1 MLNIE
6 NLKCGFGKHE
16 ILHGISLTIPKGQ
29 ITAIVGQSGCGKT
42 TFLKTLNRMVE
53 EEGGYLSGTIT
64 LEGTDI
70 KSLPKEK
77 LRRRVGMVFQQPIAF
92 PHSIE
97 KNLSYVL
104 KYHGVRN
111 KKEIAEKITE
121 SLQKAKLY
129 DEVKDQLKK
138 SALKLS
144 GGQKQRLAI
153 ARSLCAGPDILLLGD
168 VGHETELFLG
178 EDGAGRVAGVRDHD
192 GARALVDERFDLL
205 AVSVAIPLLRAGRDR
220 ANRCTAGAGHRVV
233 VGVERLGNE
242 NFVAV
247 VKNALQRDLKRFAAA
262 GGDVDLALVEV
273 HVELVIVVPDRV
285 DQLGDAGRGRVGQ
298 HRLLEVTDRLEK
310 RGRSLYVRLADVEV
324 IDVDAACL
332 RRHCVRVEL
341 AHRRQAAFFNFA
353 GKFHVV
359 LLLFYYDDRRSSAG
373 HIQYTYYI
381 CPMLVI

>member
-153 ARSLCAGPDILLLGD
+153 ACALMSDKRFIVLDEPTSGLDRLHMTQ
-168 VGHETELFLG
+168 VGG
-178 EDGAGRVAGVRDHD
+178 
-192 GARALVDERFDLL
+192 
-205 AVSVAIPLLRAGRDR
+205 LLRKLADR
-220 ANRCTAGAGHRVV
+220 GKAVLVV
-233 VGVERLGNE
+233 THDYELAALWCDRIIALEDELHNE
-242 NFVAV
+242 
-247 VKNALQRDLKRFAAA
+247 Q
-262 GGDVDLALVEV
+262 GE
-273 HVELVIVVPDRV
+273 E
-285 DQLGDAGRGRVGQ
+285 
-298 HRLLEVTDRLEK
+298 EDRLAWT
-310 RGRSLYVRLADVEV
+310 S
-324 IDVDAACL
+324 
-332 RRHCVRVEL
+332 
-341 AHRRQAAFFNFA
+341 
-353 GKFHVV
+353 
-359 LLLFYYDDRRSSAG
+359 
-373 HIQYTYYI
+373 
-381 CPMLVI
+381 M

>member
-77 LRRRVGMVFQQPIAF
+77 LRRRIGMVFQQPIAF

-121 SLQKAKLY
+121 SLQKAKL
-129 DEVKDQLKK
+129 
-138 SALKLS
+138 KLA

-153 ARSLCAGPDILLLGD
+153 ARSLCAGPEILLLD
-168 VGHETELFLG
+168 EPCSALDMKNTIAIEETLLELKDQYTF
-178 EDGAGRVAGVRDHD
+178 
-192 GARALVDERFDLL
+192 
-205 AVSVAIPLLRAGRDR
+205 
-220 ANRCTAGAGHRVV
+220 
-233 VGVERLGNE
+233 
-242 NFVAV
+242 
-247 VKNALQRDLKRFAAA
+247 
-262 GGDVDLALVEV
+262 
-273 HVELVIVVPDRV
+273 VIVTHNLAQAKRIA
-285 DQLGDAGRGRVGQ
+285 DQVIFMDHGEV
-298 HRLLEVTDRLEK
+298 LEVTEK
-310 RGRSLYVRLADVEV
+310 EK
-324 IDVDAACL
+324 
-332 RRHCVRVEL
+332 
-341 AHRRQAAFFNFA
+341 FFENPA
-353 GKFHVV
+353 SEPAKEQ
-359 LLLFYYDDRRSSAG
+359 
-373 HIQYTYYI
+373 IQY
-381 CPMLVI
+381 M

>member
-153 ARSLCAGPDILLLGD
+153 ARSLCAGPEILLLD
-168 VGHETELFLG
+168 EPCSALAMKNTLSLEETLLELKEQYTF
-178 EDGAGRVAGVRDHD
+178 
-192 GARALVDERFDLL
+192 
-205 AVSVAIPLLRAGRDR
+205 
-220 ANRCTAGAGHRVV
+220 
-233 VGVERLGNE
+233 
-242 NFVAV
+242 
-247 VKNALQRDLKRFAAA
+247 
-262 GGDVDLALVEV
+262 
-273 HVELVIVVPDRV
+273 VIVTHNLAQAKRIA
-285 DQLGDAGRGRVGQ
+285 DQVIFMDHGEV
-298 HRLLEVTDRLEK
+298 LEVTEK
-310 RGRSLYVRLADVEV
+310 KK
-324 IDVDAACL
+324 
-332 RRHCVRVEL
+332 
-341 AHRRQAAFFNFA
+341 FFENPA
-353 GKFHVV
+353 SEPAKEQ
-359 LLLFYYDDRRSSAG
+359 
-373 HIQYTYYI
+373 IQY
-381 CPMLVI
+381 M

>member
-77 LRRRVGMVFQQPIAF
+77 LRRRIGMVFQQPIAF

-129 DEVKDQLKK
+129 DEKIRPQ
-138 SALKLS
+138 
-144 GGQKQRLAI
+144 I
-153 ARSLCAGPDILLLGD
+153 I
-168 VGHETELFLG
+168 
-178 EDGAGRVAGVRDHD
+178 
-192 GARALVDERFDLL
+192 
-205 AVSVAIPLLRAGRDR
+205 
-220 ANRCTAGAGHRVV
+220 
-233 VGVERLGNE
+233 
-242 NFVAV
+242 
-247 VKNALQRDLKRFAAA
+247 
-262 GGDVDLALVEV
+262 
-273 HVELVIVVPDRV
+273 
-285 DQLGDAGRGRVGQ
+285 
-298 HRLLEVTDRLEK
+298 
-310 RGRSLYVRLADVEV
+310 
-324 IDVDAACL
+324 
-332 RRHCVRVEL
+332 
-341 AHRRQAAFFNFA
+341 
-353 GKFHVV
+353 
-359 LLLFYYDDRRSSAG
+359 RRSEAASCYRTKPLCRSGDPA
-373 HIQYTYYI
+373 
-381 CPMLVI
+381 P

>member
-77 LRRRVGMVFQQPIAF
+77 HRRRVGMVFQQPIAF

-129 DEVKDQLKK
+129 DEG
-138 SALKLS
+138 ALRTLAEEVIAKNPKAVEDFK
-144 GGQKQRLAI
+144 GGKEKA
-153 ARSLCAGPDILLLGD
+153 LG
-168 VGHETELFLG
+168 
-178 EDGAGRVAGVRDHD
+178 
-192 GARALVDERFDLL
+192 ALVGQIMKAMKGKANPGMVNE
-205 AVSVAIPLLRAGRDR
+205 LLR
-220 ANRCTAGAGHRVV
+220 
-233 VGVERLGNE
+233 EM
-242 NFVAV
+242 
-247 VKNALQRDLKRFAAA
+247 LK
-262 GGDVDLALVEV
+262 
-273 HVELVIVVPDRV
+273 
-285 DQLGDAGRGRVGQ
+285 
-298 HRLLEVTDRLEK
+298 
-310 RGRSLYVRLADVEV
+310 
-324 IDVDAACL
+324 
-332 RRHCVRVEL
+332 
-341 AHRRQAAFFNFA
+341 
-353 GKFHVV
+353 
-359 LLLFYYDDRRSSAG
+359 
-373 HIQYTYYI
+373 
-381 CPMLVI
+381 

>member
-144 GGQKQRLAI
+144 GGQKRRVAI
-153 ARSLCAGPDILLLGD
+153 AGVLAMHPEVLILDEPTAGLDPKGRDEILDEISALHREHHMTIVLVSHSMEDIARYADRIMVMNHGEKIFDAPPKEVFRHYRELEAMGLAAPQITYIVHGLKEHGVPIADDITTVTEARDAILHLLGK
-168 VGHETELFLG
+168 
-178 EDGAGRVAGVRDHD
+178 
-192 GARALVDERFDLL
+192 DER
-205 AVSVAIPLLRAGRDR
+205 P
-220 ANRCTAGAGHRVV
+220 
-233 VGVERLGNE
+233 
-242 NFVAV
+242 
-247 VKNALQRDLKRFAAA
+247 
-262 GGDVDLALVEV
+262 
-273 HVELVIVVPDRV
+273 
-285 DQLGDAGRGRVGQ
+285 
-298 HRLLEVTDRLEK
+298 
-310 RGRSLYVRLADVEV
+310 
-324 IDVDAACL
+324 
-332 RRHCVRVEL
+332 
-341 AHRRQAAFFNFA
+341 
-353 GKFHVV
+353 
-359 LLLFYYDDRRSSAG
+359 
-373 HIQYTYYI
+373 
-381 CPMLVI
+381 

>member
-144 GGQKQRLAI
+144 GGQKRRVAI
-153 ARSLCAGPDILLLGD
+153 AGVLAMHPEVLILDEPTAGLDPKGRDEILDEISALHREHHMTIVLVSHSMEDIARYADRIMVMNHGEKIFDAPPKEVFRHYKELEAIGLAAPQITYIVHGLKEHGVPIADDITTVTEARDAILHLLGK
-168 VGHETELFLG
+168 
-178 EDGAGRVAGVRDHD
+178 
-192 GARALVDERFDLL
+192 DER
-205 AVSVAIPLLRAGRDR
+205 P
-220 ANRCTAGAGHRVV
+220 
-233 VGVERLGNE
+233 
-242 NFVAV
+242 
-247 VKNALQRDLKRFAAA
+247 
-262 GGDVDLALVEV
+262 
-273 HVELVIVVPDRV
+273 
-285 DQLGDAGRGRVGQ
+285 
-298 HRLLEVTDRLEK
+298 
-310 RGRSLYVRLADVEV
+310 
-324 IDVDAACL
+324 
-332 RRHCVRVEL
+332 
-341 AHRRQAAFFNFA
+341 
-353 GKFHVV
+353 
-359 LLLFYYDDRRSSAG
+359 
-373 HIQYTYYI
+373 
-381 CPMLVI
+381 

>member
-53 EEGGYLSGTIT
+53 DEGGYLSGTIT

-92 PHSIE
+92 P
-97 KNLSYVL
+97 

-153 ARSLCAGPDILLLGD
+153 ARSLCAGPEILLLD
-168 VGHETELFLG
+168 ESCSALDMKNTIAIEETLLELKDQYTF
-178 EDGAGRVAGVRDHD
+178 
-192 GARALVDERFDLL
+192 
-205 AVSVAIPLLRAGRDR
+205 
-220 ANRCTAGAGHRVV
+220 
-233 VGVERLGNE
+233 
-242 NFVAV
+242 
-247 VKNALQRDLKRFAAA
+247 
-262 GGDVDLALVEV
+262 
-273 HVELVIVVPDRV
+273 VIVTHNLAQAKRIA
-285 DQLGDAGRGRVGQ
+285 DQVIFMDHGEV
-298 HRLLEVTDRLEK
+298 LEVTEK
-310 RGRSLYVRLADVEV
+310 EK
-324 IDVDAACL
+324 
-332 RRHCVRVEL
+332 
-341 AHRRQAAFFNFA
+341 FFENPA
-353 GKFHVV
+353 SEPAKEQ
-359 LLLFYYDDRRSSAG
+359 
-373 HIQYTYYI
+373 IQY
-381 CPMLVI
+381 M